1 MSTGYVVAILG
12 GYFGLLYLVSRI
24 STRRADAAT
33 FFIANRQ
40 APWLLVSY
48 GMIGVAISG
57 ITFISVPGQVV
68 DTQFSYMQMVFGYAI
83 GLLIV
88 AFVFLPVFYRVQAV
102 SIYYFLDQRF
112 GPRSHRTAAILFLMA
127 QTATAS
133 FKLFLMASVLQIA
146 LFDPLGMP
154 FWLTV
159 LVTLLLIWFYTYR
172 GGIKTVIL
180 TDALQTTFL
189 LVALVLSIWAI
200 SRQLNISP
208 SIMLDSMGEQGISQ
222 VFFWSWDDP
231 NNFYKLVLTGILL
244 TVMTNGL
251 DQSVMQKHLTCKD
264 LWSSQKNISTL
275 ACILLLVNF
284 LFLFLG
290 GALYLFSQQAGIQLP
305 ALTDNIYPTIAID
318 HLGLAAATF
327 FLVGIAAAAYS
338 SADSS
343 LTGLTTSFCI
353 DILDYR
359 VTDDNRTRQRQLI
372 HLMFT
377 LLIFILIMGFNEI
390 NNQSVLYY
398 FIRTSGFIY
407 GPLLSLFLFGI
418 YSKRVIRDQ
427 YVPVICILSPLVSF
441 ILDQK
446 SADWLGGYQFGYDI
460 LLINSLIAFIG
471 FYILS
476 KKLSSLH

>member
-1 MSTGYVVAILG
+1 MSTGYVVAILV
-12 GYFGLLYLVSRI
+12 GYFGLLYLISRI
-24 STRRADAAT
+24 GTKNADAAT
-33 FFIANRQ
+33 FFIANRS

-68 DTQFSYMQMVFGYAI
+68 NTQFSYMQMVFGYAI

-88 AFVFLPVFYRVQAV
+88 AFVFLPVFYKVRAI
-102 SIYYFLDQRF
+102 SIYSFLEQRF
-112 GPRSHRTAAILFLMA
+112 GPKSHRTAAILFLVA

-133 FKLFLMASVLQIA
+133 FKLFLMASVLQIV
-146 LFDPLGMP
+146 LFNPLGMP

-159 LVTLLLIWFYTYR
+159 LFTLLLIWFYTYR

-189 LVALVLSIWAI
+189 LLALVLSIWAI
-200 SRQLNISP
+200 SRQMEVSISD
-208 SIMLDSMGEQGISQ
+208 MLKQMDQQGTSQ
-222 VFFWSWDDP
+222 VFFWAWDDP
-231 NNFYKLVLTGILL
+231 NNFFKLLLTGVLL

-275 ACILLLVNF
+275 AGIIMMVNF

-290 GALYLFSQQAGIQLP
+290 GALQLYSSQAGIALP
-305 ALTDNIYPTIAID
+305 ELTDNIYPTIAID
-318 HLGLAAATF
+318 HLGLAAGTL

-353 DILDYR
+353 DILGYG
-359 VTDDNRTRQRQLI
+359 VEDDNRMRQRQLI

-377 LLIFILIMGFNEI
+377 LLIFVLIMGFNMI

-407 GPLLSLFLFGI
+407 GPLLSLYLFGI
-418 YSKRVIRDQ
+418 YSNRTIKDK
-427 YVPVICILSPLVSF
+427 YVPVICILSPLASF
-441 ILDQK
+441 ILDQN
-446 SADWLGGYQFGYDI
+446 SADWLGGYEFGYDI
-460 LLINSLIAFIG
+460 LLVNSLISYAAF
-471 FYILS
+471 YTLS
-476 KKLSSLH
+476 QKQVHEN